1 MITQDGES
9 SCHCVGMQF
18 HPQANV
24 EQRNCERLLMP
35 GLHSALLQSPCWVVE
50 ASQLLLSEIFKNN
63 HLSQM
68 RGVIFVKDM
77 EISRRASSTFDT

>member
-18 HPQANV
+18 HPQANG

-35 GLHSALLQSPCWVVE
+35 GLHSALLQSPCWLVE
-50 ASQLLLSEIFKNN
+50 ASQLLLSEIIKNN

-68 RGVIFVKDM
+68 RGIIFVEDM